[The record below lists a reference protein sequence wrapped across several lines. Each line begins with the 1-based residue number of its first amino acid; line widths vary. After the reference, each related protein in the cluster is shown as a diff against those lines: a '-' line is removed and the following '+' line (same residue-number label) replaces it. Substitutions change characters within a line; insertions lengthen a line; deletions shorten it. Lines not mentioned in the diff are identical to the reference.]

1 MTYYNRYIKPNRVA
15 SSYGTTLPTGGVVFI
30 PFLRIN
36 YFLPFFGAEG
46 QPITADV
53 VVKR

>member
-36 YFLPFFGAEG
+36 YFSGLKDN
-46 QPITADV
+46 QLQLTLL
-53 VVKR
+53 